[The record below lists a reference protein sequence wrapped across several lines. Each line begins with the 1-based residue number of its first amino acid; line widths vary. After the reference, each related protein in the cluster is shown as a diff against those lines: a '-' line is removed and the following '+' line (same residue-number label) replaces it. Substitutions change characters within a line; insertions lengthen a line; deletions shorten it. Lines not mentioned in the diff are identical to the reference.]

1 VTEPSAS
8 DVLVAGA
15 RGLAR
20 MTELR
25 SFLESILASVGAAT
39 GSASGAV
46 FIKDGHSGELT
57 IAASLDLGE
66 EAAAGLTAAVRN
78 PAHAVART
86 AATGETAF
94 DVLPGAPGGPAL
106 RAHVPLIVARDG
118 GQQIVGV
125 LALAYDRPMDTALH
139 SLVLA
144 VADLAA
150 VAVGSRG
157 RNGSIRRTEP
167 IESDNDR
174 P

>member
-1 VTEPSAS
+1 MSEPSAI
-8 DVLVAGA
+8 DVLVDGA

-20 MTELR
+20 LAGLR
-25 SFLESILASVGAAT
+25 SYLESILAEVGVAT

-46 FIKDGHSGELT
+46 FVKDRNTGELT

-66 EAAAGLTAAVRN
+66 EAAAGLSAAVRN

-118 GQQIVGV
+118 SERIVGV
-125 LALAYDRPMDTALH
+125 LALAYDEPIDSSLH
-139 SLVLA
+139 PLVRA

-150 VAVGSRG
+150 VAVDRSEPGAEESRSPG
-157 RNGSIRRTEP
+157 CS
-167 IESDNDR
+167 
-174 P
+174 